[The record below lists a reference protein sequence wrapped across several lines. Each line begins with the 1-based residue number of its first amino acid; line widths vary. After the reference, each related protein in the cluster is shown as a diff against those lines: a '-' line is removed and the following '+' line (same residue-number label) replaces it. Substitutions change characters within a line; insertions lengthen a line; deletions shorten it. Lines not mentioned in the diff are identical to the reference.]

1 MLGVGFSKR
10 LLLEFGQSKVTE
22 LPMEQEVLVTAQLLS
37 LLLLLQTEEP
47 RVVHHG
53 LLIGLAVEVPGVCA
67 KRVDLRGLLAV
78 VHDLLIVEG
87 DLVVFLLDEEGFLVH
102 L

>member
-1 MLGVGFSKR
+1 M
-10 LLLEFGQSKVTE
+10 
-22 LPMEQEVLVTAQLLS
+22 
-37 LLLLLQTEEP
+37 
-47 RVVHHG
+47 HHG

-67 KRVDLRGLLAV
+67 ERVDLCGLLAV

-87 DLVVFLLDEEGFLVH
+87 DLVVFLLEEEGFLVR

>member
-1 MLGVGFSKR
+1 M
-10 LLLEFGQSKVTE
+10 
-22 LPMEQEVLVTAQLLS
+22 
-37 LLLLLQTEEP
+37 
-47 RVVHHG
+47 HHG

>member
-1 MLGVGFSKR
+1 M
-10 LLLEFGQSKVTE
+10 
-22 LPMEQEVLVTAQLLS
+22 
-37 LLLLLQTEEP
+37 
-47 RVVHHG
+47 HHG

-78 VHDLLIVEG
+78 VHDLLVVEG
-87 DLVVFLLDEEGFLVH
+87 DLVVFLLEEEGFLVH